1 MKNIYEIISEQKY
14 VVDVNIASY
23 DLEYVANC
31 FNKNEYLQ
39 EGVGE
44 TVKNV
49 AKKVIEFIE
58 TMIRKIKEL
67 VKKIINY
74 ILGKRGNGY
83 QKAMQ
88 QIKSNSKPN
97 DEAKNKEEQSTANS
111 GGSTTNN
118 ASNSNGNSGNNAS
131 NSNGNVY
138 DKNMFKGAD
147 IDKLT
152 IEDVFKGSLRTVRI
166 IKYAP
171 FEKKA
176 KLGEDFLNSVNVVV
190 RNYSE
195 NENANEIRDVFI
207 KSIERTCFT
216 GAGSFKTNK
225 DKSLTIAQRARL
237 ELGESEEP
245 VEMKVKDIDMDVF
258 LSYCGTDTP
267 DGDRNAE
274 LKAFFDK
281 MDKESTMYLNKLKSR
296 LQSVGSDDASI
307 GRVEQVISMVGS
319 FVNFLM
325 TDVFKAYNT
334 LDKLA
339 QQVVR
344 DFLAVYN

>member
-1 MKNIYEIISEQKY
+1 MKNIYDIISEQKY
-14 VVDVNIASY
+14 IVDVNIASY
-23 DLEYVANC
+23 DLEYVATY

-58 TMIRKIKEL
+58 AMIKKIKEL

-97 DEAKNKEEQSTANS
+97 DEVKNKEEQSTANS
-111 GGSTTNN
+111 GGSTTDNT
-118 ASNSNGNSGNNAS
+118 S

-138 DKNMFKGAD
+138 DKNMFKGVDKNKLSIQD
-147 IDKLT
+147 I
-152 IEDVFKGSLRTVRI
+152 FKGSLRTVRI

-176 KLGEDFLNSVNVVV
+176 ELGNSFLESVNVVV
-190 RNYSE
+190 RNYNE
-195 NENANEIRDVFI
+195 NENATEIKDVFI
-207 KSIERTCFT
+207 KAIERTCFK

-225 DKSLTIAQRARL
+225 DRNLTIAQRARL

-281 MDKESTMYLNKLKSR
+281 MDKESTIHLNKLKSR

-334 LDKLA
+334 FDKLA
-339 QQVVR
+339 MQIVR
-344 DFLAVYN
+344 DFLATYK

>member
-1 MKNIYEIISEQKY
+1 MKNIYDIISEQKY

-23 DLEYVANC
+23 DLEHVATY

-58 TMIRKIKEL
+58 KMIRKIKEL

-88 QIKSNSKPN
+88 QVKSNSKPN
-97 DEAKNKEEQSTANS
+97 DETKNKEEQSTANS
-111 GGSTTNN
+111 GGSTTDNT
-118 ASNSNGNSGNNAS
+118 SNSNG
-131 NSNGNVY
+131 NGNVY
-138 DKNMFKGAD
+138 DKNMFKGVD
-147 IDKLT
+147 KNKLT
-152 IEDVFKGSLRTVRI
+152 IQDVFKGSLRTVHI

-176 KLGEDFLNSVNVVV
+176 ELAEDFLDAVNVVV
-190 RNYSE
+190 RNYAE
-195 NENANEIRDVFI
+195 NENVNTIKDVFI
-207 KSIERTCFT
+207 KSIEKTCFK
-216 GAGSFKTNK
+216 GAGSFKANK
-225 DKSLTIAQRARL
+225 DKNLSIAQRARL

-258 LSYCGTDTP
+258 MSYCGTDTP

-281 MDKESTMYLNKLKSR
+281 MDKDSTLYLNKLKSR

-319 FVNFLM
+319 FVNFLT
-325 TDVFKAYNT
+325 TDVFKAYNI

-339 QQVVR
+339 QQIVR
-344 DFLAVYN
+344 DFLTAYK

>member
-1 MKNIYEIISEQKY
+1 MKNIYDIISEQKY

-23 DLEYVANC
+23 DLEYVATC

-88 QIKSNSKPN
+88 QVKSKSKPN

-111 GGSTTNN
+111 GGSTTDNT
-118 ASNSNGNSGNNAS
+118 S

-138 DKNMFKGAD
+138 DKNMFKGVD
-147 IDKLT
+147 MNSLT
-152 IEDVFKGSLRTVRI
+152 IQDIFKGSLRTVRI

-176 KLGEDFLNSVNVVV
+176 QLGEDFLNSVNVVV

-207 KSIERTCFT
+207 KSIEKTCFK

-258 LSYCGTDTP
+258 MSYCGTDTP

-344 DFLAVYN
+344 DFLAVYK

>member
-1 MKNIYEIISEQKY
+1 MEKNNIYDIISEQKY

-23 DLEYVANC
+23 DLEYVTTC

-44 TVKNV
+44 TAKNV

-58 TMIRKIKEL
+58 TMIKKIKEL

-88 QIKSNSKPN
+88 QVKSNSKPN
-97 DEAKNKEEQSTANS
+97 DETKNKEEQPTANS
-111 GGSTTNN
+111 GGSTTDNT
-118 ASNSNGNSGNNAS
+118 S

-138 DKNMFKGAD
+138 DKNMFKGVDKSKLNIQD
-147 IDKLT
+147 I
-152 IEDVFKGSLRTVRI
+152 FKGSLRTVRI
-166 IKYAP
+166 IKYVP

-176 KLGEDFLNSVNVVV
+176 ELGKDFLNAVNVVV
-190 RNYSE
+190 RNYAE
-195 NENANEIRDVFI
+195 NENANDIREVFI
-207 KSIERTCFT
+207 KAIEKTCFK

-225 DKSLTIAQRARL
+225 DKNLSIAQRARL

-245 VEMKVKDIDMDVF
+245 VEMKVKDIDMNVF
-258 LSYCGTDTP
+258 LSYCGTDEP

-274 LKAFFDK
+274 LKAFFDE
-281 MDKESTMYLNKLKSR
+281 MDKESTLYLNKLKSR
-296 LQSVGSDDASI
+296 LQSVGSDEASI
-307 GRVEQVISMVGS
+307 GRVERIISMVGS

-344 DFLAVYN
+344 DFLAAYN

>member
-1 MKNIYEIISEQKY
+1 MKNIYDIITEQKY

-58 TMIRKIKEL
+58 TMIKKIKEL

-83 QKAMQ
+83 QKTMQ

-97 DEAKNKEEQSTANS
+97 DETKNKEEQSTANS

-118 ASNSNGNSGNNAS
+118 TS

-147 IDKLT
+147 MDKLT
-152 IEDVFKGSLRTVRI
+152 IQDIFKGSLRTVRI

-176 KLGEDFLNSVNVVV
+176 QLGEDFLNSVNVVV

-195 NENANEIRDVFI
+195 NENANEIKDVFI
-207 KSIERTCFT
+207 KSIEKTCFK

-258 LSYCGTDTP
+258 MSYCGTDTP
-267 DGDRNAE
+267 GGDRNAE

>member
-1 MKNIYEIISEQKY
+1 MKNIYDIISEQKY

-23 DLEYVANC
+23 DLEYVATC

-58 TMIRKIKEL
+58 AMIKKIKEL

-88 QIKSNSKPN
+88 QVKSNSKPN
-97 DEAKNKEEQSTANS
+97 DETKNKEEQSTANS
-111 GGSTTNN
+111 GGSTTDNT
-118 ASNSNGNSGNNAS
+118 S

-138 DKNMFKGAD
+138 DKNMFKGVDKNSLSIQD
-147 IDKLT
+147 I
-152 IEDVFKGSLRTVRI
+152 FKGSLRTVRI

-171 FEKKA
+171 FGKKA
-176 KLGEDFLNSVNVVV
+176 ELGKNFLNNVNVIV
-190 RNYSE
+190 RNYAE
-195 NENANEIRDVFI
+195 NENANDIKDVFI
-207 KSIERTCFT
+207 NAIERTCFT
-216 GAGSFKTNK
+216 GAGSFKKNK
-225 DKSLTIAQRARL
+225 DKNLTIAQRARL

-245 VEMKVKDIDMDVF
+245 VEMKVKDIDMDMF
-258 LSYCGTDTP
+258 MSYCGTDEP

-274 LKAFFDK
+274 LKAFFDE

-296 LQSVGSDDASI
+296 LQSVGADDASI

-339 QQVVR
+339 MQVVR
-344 DFLAVYN
+344 DFLAVYK

>member
-1 MKNIYEIISEQKY
+1 MKNIYDIISEQKY

-23 DLEYVANC
+23 DLEYVATC

-88 QIKSNSKPN
+88 QVKSKSNSKPN
-97 DEAKNKEEQSTANS
+97 DEAKNKDEQSTANS
-111 GGSTTNN
+111 GGSTTD
-118 ASNSNGNSGNNAS
+118 NAS

-138 DKNMFKGAD
+138 DKNMFKGVD
-147 IDKLT
+147 MNSLT
-152 IEDVFKGSLRTVRI
+152 IQDIFKGSLRTVSI

-176 KLGEDFLNSVNVVV
+176 ELGNNFLDSVNVVV

-195 NENANEIRDVFI
+195 NENANEIKDVFI
-207 KSIERTCFT
+207 KSIERTCFN

-344 DFLAVYN
+344 DFLAVYK

>member
-1 MKNIYEIISEQKY
+1 MKNIYDIISEQKY

-23 DLEYVANC
+23 DLEYVATC

-88 QIKSNSKPN
+88 QVKSNSKPN

-111 GGSTTNN
+111 GGSTTD
-118 ASNSNGNSGNNAS
+118 NAS

-138 DKNMFKGAD
+138 DKNMFKGVDMNSLSIQD
-147 IDKLT
+147 I
-152 IEDVFKGSLRTVRI
+152 FKGSLRTVSI

-176 KLGEDFLNSVNVVV
+176 ELGNDFLDSVNVVV
-190 RNYSE
+190 RNYAE
-195 NENANEIRDVFI
+195 NENANSIKDVFI
-207 KSIERTCFT
+207 KSIEKTCFK

-225 DKSLTIAQRARL
+225 DRNLTIAQRARL

-258 LSYCGTDTP
+258 MSYCGTDTP

-344 DFLAVYN
+344 DFLAVYK

>member
-1 MKNIYEIISEQKY
+1 MKNIYDIISEQKY

-23 DLEYVANC
+23 DLEYVATC

-111 GGSTTNN
+111 GGSTTDNT
-118 ASNSNGNSGNNAS
+118 S

-138 DKNMFKGAD
+138 DKNMFKGVD
-147 IDKLT
+147 MNSLT
-152 IEDVFKGSLRTVRI
+152 IQDIFKGSLRTVRI

-176 KLGEDFLNSVNVVV
+176 QLGEDFLNSVNVVV

-207 KSIERTCFT
+207 KSIEKTCFK

-258 LSYCGTDTP
+258 MSYCGTDTP

-344 DFLAVYN
+344 DFLAVYK